1 MHVMECNQ
9 SKKEQYTIL
18 ALVLTVIFLVF
29 MGGCGTKDVH
39 TLGSGIAPTNGRISK
54 EDIREQLDNFAEYYK
69 ATLRQTA
76 NELNERLQTKRVE
89 KTTLQMRARMVQ
101 GFNAILDHDDP
112 VIAFIEVWALCTRF
126 RIYLEEGEGSTL
138 FAEGQEIGVKAA
150 KRLEAEIERIGHI
163 FLKDDVFE
171 ATAKNIAEFAN
182 VNPISGTF
190 YNVIVYATEV
200 KKGQPNPFMSVLTV
214 PMTPFRAL
222 EGVDR
227 TASAIYQFRDTAER
241 FSDVVRELPESSR
254 WQMELLL
261 YELED
266 ANMLK
271 SFLDS
276 FTKFSESSAK
286 MAISVEQLPEQ
297 LGKEL
302 TQFVDEV
309 DRKQANLQKTL
320 AQVEKTT
327 LAVNETVEKLNAL
340 AKDTSET
347 AKVWEG
353 AAKATGEVVQGFN
366 KGKAPGDS
374 TSSFS
379 IKEYRGAAEQTS
391 QAATDIKEL
400 LAAIEAFSESRKY
413 GSLTNHL
420 TYRIMGLIL
429 FVFVLAIA
437 YRLITVRFIKT
448 GVRTHGPKA

>member
-1 MHVMECNQ
+1 MECNKL
-9 SKKEQYTIL
+9 KKGKYTISV
-18 ALVLTVIFLVF
+18 LVLTALLLAFL
-29 MGGCGTKDVH
+29 GGCGTKDMH

-54 EDIREQLDNFAEYYK
+54 EDIREQIDNFAEYYK
-69 ATLRQTA
+69 AALRQTA
-76 NELNERLQTKRVE
+76 NELNERLQTKKVE
-89 KTTLQMRARMVQ
+89 RTTLQMRAHMVQ
-101 GFNAILDHDDP
+101 GLNTMLDRDDP
-112 VIAFIEVWALCTRF
+112 VIAFIEIWALCTRF

-138 FAEGQEIGVKAA
+138 FAEGQEIVVKSA
-150 KRLEAEIERIGHI
+150 KRLEGEIQRIGHI
-163 FLKDDVFE
+163 FMKDDVFE

-190 YNVIVYATEV
+190 YNVTVYATEV
-200 KKGQPNPFMSVLTV
+200 KKGQPNPFMSVLNL
-214 PMTPFRAL
+214 PMTPFRAM

-254 WQMELLL
+254 WQMELLM
-261 YELED
+261 YELEEAD
-266 ANMLK
+266 MIK

-286 MAISVEQLPEQ
+286 MATSVDQLPGQ

-302 TQFVDEV
+302 SGFVDEV

-320 AQVEKTT
+320 TQAEKTT
-327 LAVNETVEKLNAL
+327 LAMNETVEKLNAL

-347 AKVWEG
+347 AKAWEG
-353 AAKATGEVVQGFN
+353 AAKATGEVV
-366 KGKAPGDS
+366 KGMNQSKEPGS
-374 TSSFS
+374 SKSSFS
-379 IKEYRGAAEQTS
+379 VKEYRDAAEQTS

-420 TYRIMGLIL
+420 TYRIMGLIF

-448 GVRTHGPKA
+448 GVRARGAKA

>member
-1 MHVMECNQ
+1 M
-9 SKKEQYTIL
+9 
-18 ALVLTVIFLVF
+18 
-29 MGGCGTKDVH
+29 
-39 TLGSGIAPTNGRISK
+39 
-54 EDIREQLDNFAEYYK
+54 
-69 ATLRQTA
+69 
-76 NELNERLQTKRVE
+76 
-89 KTTLQMRARMVQ
+89 
-101 GFNAILDHDDP
+101 
-112 VIAFIEVWALCTRF
+112 
-126 RIYLEEGEGSTL
+126 
-138 FAEGQEIGVKAA
+138 
-150 KRLEAEIERIGHI
+150 
-163 FLKDDVFE
+163 
-171 ATAKNIAEFAN
+171 
-182 VNPISGTF
+182 PI
-190 YNVIVYATEV
+190 
-200 KKGQPNPFMSVLTV
+200 
-214 PMTPFRAL
+214 TPFRAL

-261 YELED
+261 YELEEAD
-266 ANMLK
+266 MVK

-286 MAISVEQLPEQ
+286 LATSVEQLPEQ
-297 LGKEL
+297 LRKEL
-302 TQFVDEV
+302 SQFVDEV

-320 AQVEKTT
+320 GQAEKTT

-347 AKVWEG
+347 AKAWEG

-366 KGKAPGDS
+366 KGKAAGNS
-374 TSSFS
+374 KSSFS
-379 IKEYRGAAEQTS
+379 VKEYRDAAEQTS

-437 YRLITVRFIKT
+437 YRIITVRLIKT
-448 GVRTHGPKA
+448 GVRAQGPKA